1 VQSLS
6 DQSPSVIVNADTG
19 EKVPHWAELDD
30 NLLFIE
36 NRTLMIWPAVPLED
50 SVHYVIGLRSLV
62 DTLGGV
68 IPPSDAFK
76 CLRDNTP
83 CKDKDTEQRRK
94 EFEVIFTVLEKTGF
108 QRESLQLAWDFR
120 TASRQSLTGRLVFAR
135 DDSMHRVGVE
145 GPQYKIVEVKDNY
158 SPFIFRKIKGI
169 MSAPMYTD
177 SPFPGAKLVLDA
189 RGLPVYQAQTDVTFT
204 VLIPTSLS
212 SLAIVPEEAGIMQ
225 YGHGLFGS
233 QDEVESTYLQE
244 IANTSGYVMAACD
257 WWGMTQYDVP
267 AIVEML
273 ALDLS
278 NLVILP
284 DRLTQGMINALLL
297 MRLMKGRFASDPYVT
312 FHGKSVVNKE
322 HAYYYG
328 NSLGGILGEVYMAA
342 TQDVV
347 RGTLGVNGGPFGL
360 LLPRS
365 LDFSE
370 LEDLIRV
377 LFPDP
382 VNYCISLALM
392 NMIWSRLE
400 PNAYMSSITSNPLP
414 DTPTH
419 TLLYQY
425 NLGDGQVNIVAT
437 FSVAR
442 ASGALMFQSNVQP
455 TFLVVDGSYVN
466 ETSFGFG
473 FIPDNTVVVNSS
485 VAVGFD
491 CGAPP
496 IPATNRPPDPR
507 YDTHNCV
514 RHNPTAQKQMIAF
527 FKTGEIRNLCKG
539 PCRG

>member
-204 VLIPTSLS
+204 V
-212 SLAIVPEEAGIMQ
+212 
-225 YGHGLFGS
+225 
-233 QDEVESTYLQE
+233 
-244 IANTSGYVMAACD
+244 C
-257 WWGMTQYDVP
+257 
-267 AIVEML
+267 
-273 ALDLS
+273 
-278 NLVILP
+278 
-284 DRLTQGMINALLL
+284 
-297 MRLMKGRFASDPYVT
+297 
-312 FHGKSVVNKE
+312 
-322 HAYYYG
+322 
-328 NSLGGILGEVYMAA
+328 
-342 TQDVV
+342 
-347 RGTLGVNGGPFGL
+347 GT
-360 LLPRS
+360 
-365 LDFSE
+365 
-370 LEDLIRV
+370 
-377 LFPDP
+377 
-382 VNYCISLALM
+382 
-392 NMIWSRLE
+392 
-400 PNAYMSSITSNPLP
+400 PL
-414 DTPTH
+414 
-419 TLLYQY
+419 
-425 NLGDGQVNIVAT
+425 
-437 FSVAR
+437 
-442 ASGALMFQSNVQP
+442 
-455 TFLVVDGSYVN
+455 
-466 ETSFGFG
+466 
-473 FIPDNTVVVNSS
+473 
-485 VAVGFD
+485 
-491 CGAPP
+491 
-496 IPATNRPPDPR
+496 
-507 YDTHNCV
+507 
-514 RHNPTAQKQMIAF
+514 
-527 FKTGEIRNLCKG
+527 
-539 PCRG
+539 